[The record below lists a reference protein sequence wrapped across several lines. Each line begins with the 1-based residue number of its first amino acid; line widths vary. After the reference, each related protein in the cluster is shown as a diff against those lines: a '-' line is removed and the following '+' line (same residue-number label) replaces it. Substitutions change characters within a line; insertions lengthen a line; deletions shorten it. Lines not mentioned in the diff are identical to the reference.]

1 MALPSALL
9 RFQDLKIVGINNW
22 PTLKRRIENDGFPVG
37 RYAGSLRFWT
47 EEEVANWWDSRPPGK
62 AKPTAPAG
70 NKGDGS
76 GEINKPHLDIESDV
90 PAQALHNHEGG
101 ER

>member
-47 EEEVANWWDSRPPGK
+47 EEEVANWWRFTTTRKSKTHRPCW
-62 AKPTAPAG
+62 
-70 NKGDGS
+70 
-76 GEINKPHLDIESDV
+76 
-90 PAQALHNHEGG
+90 
-101 ER
+101 